1 MLSLLWRC
9 PPSCEAV
16 PRMSALGMACYSGG
30 AVSFIQTCP
39 SSHLYWRDGTMLDA
53 EVEISEVSSA
63 ISLVYYEGLRPL
75 LLPLELLSRLCRL
88 TICTRETK
96 AP

>member
-1 MLSLLWRC
+1 MLN
-9 PPSCEAV
+9 
-16 PRMSALGMACYSGG
+16 
-30 AVSFIQTCP
+30 
-39 SSHLYWRDGTMLDA
+39 A

-75 LLPLELLSRLCRL
+75 LLPLEFLSGLCRL